1 MSGISVYHV
10 CVCKI
15 CIKCH
20 YLDIFV
26 SSSEPCSTTVQALL
40 IWGFSFF
47 VPLDWGASMQ
57 AVWEDILQHGSGQ
70 ATHPLC
76 ASGTGPETRLHTVYC

>member
-10 CVCKI
+10 RVCKI
-15 CIKCH
+15 CIKCN
-20 YLDIFV
+20 YLDLYLYPAV
-26 SSSEPCSTTVQALL
+26 NPTVQALL
-40 IWGFSFF
+40 IWVFSFF

-76 ASGTGPETRLHTVYC
+76 ASGTGPETCLHTVYC